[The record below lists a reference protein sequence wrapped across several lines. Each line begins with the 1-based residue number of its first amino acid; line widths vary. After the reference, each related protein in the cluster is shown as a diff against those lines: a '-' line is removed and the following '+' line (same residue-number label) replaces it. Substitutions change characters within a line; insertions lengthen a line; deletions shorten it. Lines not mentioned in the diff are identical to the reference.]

1 MTISVNNNP
10 YNYECKIKEDKSMNF
25 TAYIER
31 QKNLIRHRHDGETYL
46 INKEGVIPVTESDK
60 ILFELSNLK
69 GLNKRERLNL
79 KREAV

>member
-1 MTISVNNNP
+1 
-10 YNYECKIKEDKSMNF
+10 MNF

-46 INKEGVIPVTESDK
+46 IEKGEVTPLSESDK
-60 ILFELSNLK
+60 ILCELSDLK

-79 KREAV
+79 RREAV